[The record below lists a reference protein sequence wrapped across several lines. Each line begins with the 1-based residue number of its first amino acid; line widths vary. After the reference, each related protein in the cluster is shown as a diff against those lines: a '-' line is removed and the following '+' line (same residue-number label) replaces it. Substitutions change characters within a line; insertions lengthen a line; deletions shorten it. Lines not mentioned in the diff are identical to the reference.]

1 MAFVKGKKSLAII
14 PVVKLIFALQLPAL
28 YNDILNHPG
37 TSDELRRAT
46 ESKLIRYKQ
55 QLFLALP
62 STDPEKR
69 QVGMQ
74 LDEMVH
80 GIVTIG
86 IPDEFAWCIWFEG
99 RDSDTVGTGHAVK
112 LAMNTE
118 FDTPEGLGLAYLK
131 QFIELF
137 PTSTLALML
146 TGYFAYSKTVHD
158 NEGSTEE
165 LTLAVD
171 RDPYGII
178 LASSRITLQKISLT
192 TLFRMHF
199 QHSRTHC

>member
-1 MAFVKGKKSLAII
+1 MAFVKGKPAFANN

-28 YNDILNHPG
+28 YNDILNHPS

-62 STDPEKR
+62 STDPDKR
-69 QVGMQ
+69 QVGME

-86 IPDEFAWCIWFEG
+86 IQDEFAWCMWFEG
-99 RDSDTVGTGHAVK
+99 RDSDTVGTGHTIK
-112 LAMNTE
+112 LTMITE
-118 FDTPEGLGLAYLK
+118 LDTLEGLGLAYLK

-146 TGYFAYSKTVHD
+146 TGYFAYSKVTHD
-158 NEGSTEE
+158 EEGSTEE
-165 LTLAVD
+165 LTFAVD
-171 RDPYGII
+171 SDPYDII
-178 LASSRITLQKISLT
+178 LAS
-192 TLFRMHF
+192 
-199 QHSRTHC
+199 C